1 MNGYQLTRRWFDFAF
16 DKKEAKP
23 QHTALYCWCV
33 ELNNRLGWKEQFGLP
48 TLATME
54 GLSIGNKNTFLDTLK
69 DLVEWQFIEIIQES
83 KNQNISRIIK
93 LRHSESATAD
103 YTALDSAILQQCN
116 SYDTGTVPI
125 VKQLNHETI
134 KPLNTKSEPK
144 QFVPPTYE
152 EVEAYFIENNES
164 LNNLPRCYHHYAD
177 HNWTNRDGKKVKDWK
192 RTIKTNWFG
201 KNQKNN
207 ATTEVPAGRRPI
219 KLHESFTF
227 KD

>member
-69 DLVEWQFIEIIQES
+69 DLVEWQFIEVIQES
-83 KNQNISRIIK
+83 KNQNISRIIR

-134 KPLNTKSEPK
+134 KPQTNKPIKTEPEFRESLQQYEPK
-144 QFVPPTYE
+144 YG
-152 EVEAYFIENNES
+152 
-164 LNNLPRCYHHYAD
+164 LPMIMAFCNYWTETD
-177 HNWTNRDGKKVKDWK
+177 HKGKMRFQDQKFFDIAK
-192 RTIKTNWFG
+192 RLATWNS
-201 KNQKNN
+201 KNQKIN
-207 ATTEVPAGRRPI
+207 ATTEVPPGRRPI